1 MPVLTN
7 VRRELFA
14 QMRASGMTLTEAY
27 EKAGYS
33 PDMGNA
39 SNLAANDEIQAR
51 IRELTTKAAQKAI
64 VTIESLIAE
73 SEEARVG
80 AMNADQFAAAIAAIR
95 EKGVLSGKR
104 IERSERGQPGEFA
117 DLDNMSAGE
126 LAEFIRKQAQDEE
139 SVH

>member
-1 MPVLTN
+1 
-7 VRRELFA
+7 
-14 QMRASGMTLTEAY
+14 MRASGMTLTEAY
-27 EKAGYS
+27 EKAGFE
-33 PDMGNA
+33 PDDGNCVR
-39 SNLAANDEIQAR
+39 LAHEESVAKRIQ
-51 IRELTTKAAQKAI
+51 ELTEKAAERAG
-64 VTIESLIAE
+64 VTVDSLIAE
-73 SEEARVG
+73 SEQARKG
-80 AMNADQFAAAIAAIR
+80 AMNAEQFAAAVAAIK